1 MLCAAP
7 FRSKFVALLAGAV
20 LLAAELVAGSAALA
34 QASGVD
40 SAFAAV
46 RRGRFEAAASL
57 KLTAA
62 DIPAVARF
70 LGDDNE
76 DVRREATVLLIGLGE
91 PACQALT
98 PALVDPEADIRERA
112 ARGLHACPRGAT
124 ARIAGLE
131 AALRRSID
139 MGNVAAAALLLLGRF
154 DDPAT
159 KNYLEARLATKGP
172 AVKLNSWNPS
182 VPQQLAAA
190 VAGVSVAAAGADPV
204 VEQGLGPLDEAEFV
218 ALTLGDIRV
227 AAKLQPVVKLLDDRR
242 EVAGATPSGARPQ
255 RRICD
260 LAVDSLVRRLEL
272 QPSFRLRP
280 ADRYT
285 DGEIAQVRALAAA
298 AVARG

>member
-1 MLCAAP
+1 
-7 FRSKFVALLAGAV
+7 
-20 LLAAELVAGSAALA
+20 
-34 QASGVD
+34 
-40 SAFAAV
+40 
-46 RRGRFEAAASL
+46 
-57 KLTAA
+57 
-62 DIPAVARF
+62 
-70 LGDDNE
+70 
-76 DVRREATVLLIGLGE
+76 
-91 PACQALT
+91 
-98 PALVDPEADIRERA
+98 
-112 ARGLHACPRGAT
+112 
-124 ARIAGLE
+124 
-131 AALRRSID
+131 
-139 MGNVAAAALLLLGRF
+139 
-154 DDPAT
+154 
-159 KNYLEARLATKGP
+159 
-172 AVKLNSWNPS
+172 
-182 VPQQLAAA
+182 
-190 VAGVSVAAAGADPV
+190 VAAAGADPV